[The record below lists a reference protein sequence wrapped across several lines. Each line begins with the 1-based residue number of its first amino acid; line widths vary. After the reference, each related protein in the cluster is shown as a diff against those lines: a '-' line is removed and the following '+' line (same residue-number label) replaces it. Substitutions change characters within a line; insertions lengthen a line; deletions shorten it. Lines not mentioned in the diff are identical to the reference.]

1 MIEYNGIMRP
11 KEDKKGSDTMLTEE
25 RHEKIMRLVNTSG
38 AVSVQDLVS
47 FLNISESTVRRDLLT
62 LDRDGRLR
70 RVQGGATTLR
80 DDSSYEADMEN
91 LQDKYSIHMSDKRRI
106 AQYAASLIKKDDFVY
121 LDAGS
126 TTEQMADFLAESE
139 ATFVTNSIP
148 LAQKLG
154 RSGSRVY
161 ILPGRVKGDTEAI
174 VGSDMRD
181 MIGRYHF
188 TKGFFGANGIA
199 PHSGCTTPDDEEAVC
214 KRAAVGQCLDRFVLA
229 DSSKFGLSSH
239 ITFADLSMV
248 TLITAK
254 DEEHV
259 DYRPYQQI
267 TEVHIL

>member
-1 MIEYNGIMRP
+1 
-11 KEDKKGSDTMLTEE
+11 
-25 RHEKIMRLVNTSG
+25 MRLVNTSG

-62 LDRDGRLR
+62 LDREGRLR
-70 RVQGGATTLR
+70 RVHGGATTLR

-126 TTEQMADFLAESE
+126 TTEQMADFLAGSE

-154 RSGSRVY
+154 RSGSRIY

-174 VGSDMRD
+174 VGSEMRD

-188 TKGFFGANGIA
+188 TKGSSEPMGSPPI
-199 PHSGCTTPDDEEAVC
+199 PAVRRQMM
-214 KRAAVGQCLDRFVLA
+214 KKLSASALPSA
-229 DSSKFGLSSH
+229 SAWTASSWPIPVNSVYLR
-239 ITFADLSMV
+239 
-248 TLITAK
+248 TLLLQI
-254 DEEHV
+254 
-259 DYRPYQQI
+259 YQW
-267 TEVHIL
+267 LR

>member
-1 MIEYNGIMRP
+1 
-11 KEDKKGSDTMLTEE
+11 MLTEE

-62 LDRDGRLR
+62 LDREGRLR
-70 RVQGGATTLR
+70 RVHGGATTLR

-126 TTEQMADFLAESE
+126 TTEQMADFLAGSE

-154 RSGSRVY
+154 RSGSRIY

-174 VGSDMRD
+174 VGSEMRD

-188 TKGFFGANGIA
+188 TKGSSEPMGSPPI
-199 PHSGCTTPDDEEAVC
+199 PAVRRQMM
-214 KRAAVGQCLDRFVLA
+214 KKLSASALPSA
-229 DSSKFGLSSH
+229 SAWTASSWPIPVNSVYLR
-239 ITFADLSMV
+239 
-248 TLITAK
+248 TLLLQI
-254 DEEHV
+254 
-259 DYRPYQQI
+259 YQW
-267 TEVHIL
+267 LR

>member
-1 MIEYNGIMRP
+1 
-11 KEDKKGSDTMLTEE
+11 MLTEE

-62 LDRDGRLR
+62 LDREGRLR
-70 RVQGGATTLR
+70 RVHGGATTLR
-80 DDSSYEADMEN
+80 DDSLYEADMEN
-91 LQDKYSIHMSDKRRI
+91 LQDKYSIHMSEKRRI
-106 AQYAASLIKKDDFVY
+106 AQYAARLIHKEDFVY

-126 TTEQMADFLAESE
+126 TTEQLVEFLAGSE

-154 RSGSRVY
+154 RIGGS
-161 ILPGRVKGDTEAI
+161 E
-174 VGSDMRD
+174 MRD

-199 PHSGCTTPDDEEAVC
+199 VHSGCTTPDDEEAVC
-214 KRAAVGQCLDRFVLA
+214 KRAALGQCLDRFVLA

-239 ITFADLSMV
+239 ITFAELSMV
-248 TLITAK
+248 TLITAR
-254 DEEHV
+254 DDDSL
-259 DYRPYQQI
+259 DYKPYQQI

>member
-1 MIEYNGIMRP
+1 MRLYEDLLDDLEKSETTAGRRIVNDIDDEHGYP
-11 KEDKKGSDTMLTEE
+11 GDKKYHKGMLIAIQK
-25 RHEKIMRLVNTSG
+25 R
-38 AVSVQDLVS
+38 Q
-47 FLNISESTVRRDLLT
+47 TVRR
-62 LDRDGRLR
+62 
-70 RVQGGATTLR
+70 
-80 DDSSYEADMEN
+80 
-91 LQDKYSIHMSDKRRI
+91 
-106 AQYAASLIKKDDFVY
+106 IKILK
-121 LDAGS
+121 
-126 TTEQMADFLAESE
+126 EQMADFLAGSE

-154 RSGSRVY
+154 RSGSRIY

-174 VGSDMRD
+174 VGSEMRD

-254 DEEHV
+254 AEEHI

>member
-1 MIEYNGIMRP
+1 
-11 KEDKKGSDTMLTEE
+11 MLTEE

-62 LDRDGRLR
+62 LDREGRLR
-70 RVQGGATTLR
+70 RVHGGATTLR

-126 TTEQMADFLAESE
+126 TTEQMADFLAGSE

-154 RSGSRVY
+154 RSGSRIY

-174 VGSDMRD
+174 VGSENGQMRRQVERPEPRERLRVERRID
-181 MIGRYHF
+181 DLIGNA
-188 TKGFFGANGIA
+188 FFVHEIQ
-199 PHSGCTTPDDEEAVC
+199 
-214 KRAAVGQCLDRFVLA
+214 K
-229 DSSKFGLSSH
+229 LSS
-239 ITFADLSMV
+239 SPSS
-248 TLITAK
+248 AK
-254 DEEHV
+254 S
-259 DYRPYQQI
+259 P
-267 TEVHIL
+267 

>member
-1 MIEYNGIMRP
+1 
-11 KEDKKGSDTMLTEE
+11 MLTEE

-62 LDRDGRLR
+62 LDREGRLR
-70 RVQGGATTLR
+70 RVHGGATTLR

-126 TTEQMADFLAESE
+126 TTEQMADFLAGSE

-154 RSGSRVY
+154 RSGSRIY

-174 VGSDMRD
+174 VGSEMRD
-181 MIGRYHF
+181 MIGRYHSP
-188 TKGFFGANGIA
+188 KGSSEPMGSLPI
-199 PHSGCTTPDDEEAVC
+199 PAVRRQMM
-214 KRAAVGQCLDRFVLA
+214 KKLSASALPSA
-229 DSSKFGLSSH
+229 SAWTASSWPIPVNSVYLR
-239 ITFADLSMV
+239 
-248 TLITAK
+248 TLLLQI
-254 DEEHV
+254 
-259 DYRPYQQI
+259 YQW
-267 TEVHIL
+267 LR

>member
-1 MIEYNGIMRP
+1 MIEHNGIMRP

-62 LDRDGRLR
+62 LDREGRLR
-70 RVQGGATTLR
+70 RVHGGATTLR

-126 TTEQMADFLAESE
+126 TTEQMADFLAGSE

-154 RSGSRVY
+154 RSGSHVY

>member
-62 LDRDGRLR
+62 LDREGRLR
-70 RVQGGATTLR
+70 RVHGGATTLR

-126 TTEQMADFLAESE
+126 TTEQMADFLG
-139 ATFVTNSIP
+139 VTRPSLSRE
-148 LAQKLG
+148 LA
-154 RSGSRVY
+154 
-161 ILPGRVKGDTEAI
+161 A
-174 VGSDMRD
+174 MRD
-181 MIGRYHF
+181 EGLLDLHGRRVRV
-188 TKGFFGANGIA
+188 
-199 PHSGCTTPDDEEAVC
+199 PDT
-214 KRAAVGQCLDRFVLA
+214 AALRRICEYPNE
-229 DSSKFGLSSH
+229 
-239 ITFADLSMV
+239 M
-248 TLITAK
+248 
-254 DEEHV
+254 
-259 DYRPYQQI
+259 
-267 TEVHIL
+267 

>member
-1 MIEYNGIMRP
+1 
-11 KEDKKGSDTMLTEE
+11 
-25 RHEKIMRLVNTSG
+25 MRLVNTSG

-62 LDRDGRLR
+62 LDREGRLR
-70 RVQGGATTLR
+70 RVHGGATTLR

-126 TTEQMADFLAESE
+126 TTEQMADFLAGSE

-154 RSGSRVY
+154 RSGSRIY

-174 VGSDMRD
+174 VGSEMRD
-181 MIGRYHF
+181 MIGRYHSP
-188 TKGFFGANGIA
+188 KGSSEPMGSPPI
-199 PHSGCTTPDDEEAVC
+199 PAVRRQMM
-214 KRAAVGQCLDRFVLA
+214 KKLSASALPSA
-229 DSSKFGLSSH
+229 SAWTASSWPIPVNSVYLR
-239 ITFADLSMV
+239 
-248 TLITAK
+248 TLLLQI
-254 DEEHV
+254 
-259 DYRPYQQI
+259 YQW
-267 TEVHIL
+267 LR

>member
-1 MIEYNGIMRP
+1 
-11 KEDKKGSDTMLTEE
+11 
-25 RHEKIMRLVNTSG
+25 
-38 AVSVQDLVS
+38 
-47 FLNISESTVRRDLLT
+47 
-62 LDRDGRLR
+62 
-70 RVQGGATTLR
+70 
-80 DDSSYEADMEN
+80 
-91 LQDKYSIHMSDKRRI
+91 
-106 AQYAASLIKKDDFVY
+106 
-121 LDAGS
+121 
-126 TTEQMADFLAESE
+126 MADFLAGSE

-154 RSGSRVY
+154 RSGSRIY
-161 ILPGRVKGDTEAI
+161 ILPGRVKGDTESI
-174 VGSDMRD
+174 VGSEMRD

-254 DEEHV
+254 AEEHI

>member
-1 MIEYNGIMRP
+1 
-11 KEDKKGSDTMLTEE
+11 
-25 RHEKIMRLVNTSG
+25 MRLVNTSG

-62 LDRDGRLR
+62 LDREGRLR
-70 RVQGGATTLR
+70 RVHGGATTLR

-126 TTEQMADFLAESE
+126 TTEQMADFLAGSE

-154 RSGSRVY
+154 RSGSRIY
-161 ILPGRVKGDTEAI
+161 ILPGRVKGDTESI
-174 VGSDMRD
+174 VGSEMRD

-188 TKGFFGANGIA
+188 TKGSSEPMGSLPI
-199 PHSGCTTPDDEEAVC
+199 PAVRRQMM
-214 KRAAVGQCLDRFVLA
+214 KKLSASALPSA
-229 DSSKFGLSSH
+229 SAWTASSWPIPVNSVYLR
-239 ITFADLSMV
+239 
-248 TLITAK
+248 TLLLQI
-254 DEEHV
+254 
-259 DYRPYQQI
+259 YQW
-267 TEVHIL
+267 LR